1 MQPRINEADFAVLV
15 AQTGLTLTPTQRQ
28 DIYDAYGLVEAMR
41 DRVHAPLPRAAE
53 PALTFKPHQ
62 GKPHEGA

>member
-1 MQPRINEADFAVLV
+1 VKPRISEDSFAVLM
-15 AQTGLTLTPTQRQ
+15 AQTGLTLTPAQRR

-53 PALTFKPHQ
+53 PSLTFKPH
-62 GKPHEGA
+62 GDA